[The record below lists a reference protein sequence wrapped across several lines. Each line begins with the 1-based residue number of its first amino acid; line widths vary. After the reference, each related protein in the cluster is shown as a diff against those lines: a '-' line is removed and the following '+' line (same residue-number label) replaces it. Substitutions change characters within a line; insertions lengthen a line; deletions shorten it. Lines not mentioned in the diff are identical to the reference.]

1 MATDWGRAGPEPSL
15 EDVMADPMVQ
25 LVMRR
30 DGLTPEDVKAVIE
43 AIRRRHGGGSNPAP
57 PRGSNVVLIR
67 SAEMCCSTLWKPP
80 DLG

>member
-30 DGLTPEDVKAVIE
+30 DGLTPDDVNAVIE
-43 AIRRRHGGGSNPAP
+43 AVQRRHRGRSNPAP
-57 PRGSNVVLIR
+57 RGSSMVLIPG
-67 SAEMCCSTLWKPP
+67 AEMGGSTLWKPP